1 MKTSLRLGTLTL
13 GLLALSLA
21 RSGSA
26 ADRDRDGKPPL
37 PAPAVAHG
45 SPVARGK
52 TPPALAA
59 PVIASCGEADGNA
72 TATWGAV
79 TDATKYSVEFVVG
92 YDLTGADGCA
102 DAFLEFAKATDTEIT
117 AAAKH
122 LDRAKLRAWLT
133 DSKTP
138 ADRLGV
144 YAMMLGLCGNAADA
158 PFLHGLLT
166 QSPLP
171 DRVTANF
178 GGILAGYTLLDSKS
192 GWTTTKSRSSGQG
205 SATGAPSGGTRR
217 RPPNRA
223 GATLSR

>member
-1 MKTSLRLGTLTL
+1 MTGLPRRSGVDRADPDGSTTVEQLIDVVESGSSTDGRDLLALPGTPSRGGSSEGEPHSYLETGGPMKTSLRLGTLTL

-59 PVIASCGEADGNA
+59 PVIASCGESDGNA

-102 DAFLEFAKATDTEIT
+102 DAFLEFEYSTTDTTIT
-117 AAAKH
+117 VP
-122 LDRAKLRAWLT
+122 LT
-133 DSKTP
+133 DFDNNFCDEVTP
-138 ADRLGV
+138 CV
-144 YAMMLGLCGNAADA
+144 
-158 PFLHGLLT
+158 
-166 QSPLP
+166 
-171 DRVTANF
+171 
-178 GGILAGYTLLDSKS
+178 
-192 GWTTTKSRSSGQG
+192 
-205 SATGAPSGGTRR
+205 
-217 RPPNRA
+217 
-223 GATLSR
+223 